1 MLSVFVVCLCF
12 DVYVDGRRNAS
23 GGDTVP
29 ALGQDP
35 WNEAGMEG
43 DHVSG
48 TYTYACVHVCCNMDT

>member
-12 DVYVDGRRNAS
+12 DVCVDGRRNAN

-48 TYTYACVHVCCNMDT
+48 T